1 MSFIWPAML
10 LLLLT
15 IPVGVALYL
24 VRERRRRARA
34 AAFGVSGG
42 LGNGSGPGAQAPAGR
57 PADRRGIRR
66 RLPAVLVVA
75 GLTILVA
82 SLARPQSV
90 IGVPRVEGTVI
101 LAFDVSGSMAA
112 TDLAPNRME
121 AAKAAARAF
130 AERQPT
136 SVRVGVVAFS
146 DSGFSVQRPTNDQ
159 AEVVAAIDRLGPERG
174 TSLASGIEV
183 SLQTIAAADAEPTT
197 DYYSNASPAPTP
209 APTPVPKGTYAPAII
224 VLVTDGEN
232 TTDPG
237 PLDAAGLAA
246 DRGVRIDTVG
256 IGTAAGTTLEVE
268 GFRVHTALDEATLRA
283 ISELTD
289 GTYYTAE
296 DPAALAAIYDDVDKR
311 LVIHAEPMEVTSL
324 FAGAGVLLLLIGG
337 MGSLLWAGRFP

>member
-34 AAFGVSGG
+34 ASFRVSGAG
-42 LGNGSGPGAQAPAGR
+42 GATPADAPAV
-57 PADRRGIRR
+57 RRGIRR

-90 IGVPRVEGTVI
+90 VGVPRIEGTVI

-112 TDLAPNRME
+112 TDVTPTRME

-130 AERQPT
+130 VERQPS
-136 SVRVGVVAFS
+136 SVRIGVVTFS
-146 DSGFSVQRPTNDQ
+146 DSGFSVQVPTSEQ
-159 AEVVAAIDRLGPERG
+159 ADVVAAIDRLGPERG
-174 TSLASGIEV
+174 TSLASGIEIA
-183 SLQTIAAADAEPTT
+183 LQTIETADAKPRT

-209 APTPVPKGTYAPAII
+209 VPTPVPKGTYAPAII

-232 TTDPG
+232 TTNPDP
-237 PLDAAGLAA
+237 LTAAAAAA

-256 IGTAAGTTLEVE
+256 VGTAAGTTLEVE
-268 GFRVHTALDEATLRA
+268 GFRVHTAMDETTLRA
-283 ISELTD
+283 ISERTD
-289 GTYYTAE
+289 GTFYTAD
-296 DPAALAAIYDDVDKR
+296 DPAGLAAIYDDVEKR

-324 FAGAGVLLLLIGG
+324 FAGAGVLLLVIGG
-337 MGSLLWAGRFP
+337 LGSLLWAGRFP